1 MEADPGRLRALAAA
15 VREEAVR
22 VRGAVRRLDGLRDVP
37 WHSPAG
43 ALFRDRVGERAH
55 ALRVTAARLDSA
67 ADLLDAHARQV
78 DVVVAELASAARATA
93 HTAGQAVERVGRTV
107 LRGLDG

>member
-1 MEADPGRLRALAAA
+1 MEVDAGRIRVLAAV
-15 VREEAVR
+15 VREEALR
-22 VRGAVRRLDGLRDVP
+22 VRGAARRLDVVRDVR

-43 ALFRDRVGERAH
+43 ALFRDRVGERVH
-55 ALRVTAARLDSA
+55 GLRLAASRLDSA

-78 DVVVAELASAARATA
+78 DVVVAELASAAGAAAHVVDRAG
-93 HTAGQAVERVGRTV
+93 HTV